1 MIEDLPVAGALEEV
15 ADYHMAAE
23 VCTTPCGS
31 QQIALHPRRAR
42 CLLLDRSAPTQ
53 SCQCSQ
59 TEASSHAVPMR
70 AYVTVSVRSGFN
82 SVNEAVERGCKPCF
96 NEALTNLSLEAEF
109 AWSNDLAFCVIDRMY
124 NLSKI
129 HSGI

>member
-1 MIEDLPVAGALEEV
+1 VAGALEEV

-23 VCTTPCGS
+23 VCTIPCGG
-31 QQIALHPRRAR
+31 QQIALHPGRAR

-70 AYVTVSVRSGFN
+70 SYVTVSITSRFSFA
-82 SVNEAVERGCKPCF
+82 NEAVERG
-96 NEALTNLSLEAEF
+96 LEAV
-109 AWSNDLAFCVIDRMY
+109 LQ
-124 NLSKI
+124 
-129 HSGI
+129 